1 MPRWRNRS
9 IADDVAGRGAAG
21 TRYSSLAVAMSDS
34 VPIDKSDGLIDLL
47 RAAEAELSGE
57 PNAVTFRSADLGAT
71 LDRVE
76 AATPGG
82 APLHAQL
89 DTVRKWF
96 GALEQSADHK
106 RFGGT
111 AHLRAHVATQLRL
124 AIGALEDYWRARRT

>member
-1 MPRWRNRS
+1 
-9 IADDVAGRGAAG
+9 
-21 TRYSSLAVAMSDS
+21 MSDS

-47 RAAEAELSGE
+47 RAAEGELSGE
-57 PNAVTFRSADLGAT
+57 PNAVTFRSADVGAI

-89 DTVRKWF
+89 DTVRKWL
-96 GALEQSADHK
+96 GALDHPADHE

-124 AIGALEDYWRARRT
+124 AVGALEDYERTRRP